1 MFLQSKIKNAQ
12 LKILIVIATLIALL
26 STISAFAAGQN
37 DLAQVRAATAKFH
50 RIEAAQAAGYDLV
63 PGLDHC
69 FENPGVG
76 GMGIH
81 YINIDLLDLVVDPLQ
96 PEAMVYVPGPDGKW
110 HLGAVEYIVP
120 ADVWDAEYPENTPM
134 VLGQHMHLNEAL
146 GVYIKHAWIWRHNP
160 AGMFEDWNPNV
171 TCP

>member
-1 MFLQSKIKNAQ
+1 MKHIFKL
-12 LKILIVIATLIALL
+12 LIVITILTALF
-26 STISAFAAGQN
+26 STISVLAAGQT
-37 DLAQVRAATAKFH
+37 DLAQVRAATAQFH
-50 RIEAAQAAGYDLV
+50 RIEVAQAAGYDLV

-81 YINIDLLDLVVDPLQ
+81 YINVDLLDLVVDPVQ
-96 PEAMVYVPGPDGKW
+96 PEAMVYVPGPDGKL
-110 HLGAVEYIVP
+110 HLGAEEYIVP
-120 ADVWDAEYPENTPM
+120 ADLWDVEYPNPPM
-134 VLGQHMHLNEAL
+134 VLGQSMHFNEEL

-160 AGMFEDWNPNV
+160 AGMFEEWNPTV